1 MRKKVPNVVKLEP
14 NKKVPNVVKP
24 EPNKKVPNVVKPEP
38 INKVPNVVKPEPINK
53 VPNTMEKRK
62 KLLNKISKYTNKR
75 ITNLRGR
82 AGNPFR
88 TAEEYNRIN
97 AEVNRMI
104 KLVEEE
110 NEAKALKMVEKLD
123 KDAKIQGNKNR
134 QVLKKL
140 LKSTKTNQKQSNEY
154 MNAFEKGRMTF
165 KELKENI
172 TMKAKR
178 NALFR
183 KINKNPVKKKENE
196 NEAMEASRLF
206 DVSGGIKNLARGK
219 EERKVN
225 KNVLEKTR
233 KLVGFGVTGRGREK
247 FLARGRAMQN
257 VTPLVN
263 ELDERLNMINKVK
276 NLPNRKDLEKMIR
289 NSNVTINRV
298 RIAVKASQN
307 KQNKNIANISKS
319 LVTGAIEKVKKEEA
333 ATKIQAGF
341 RGKKGRNAV
350 RMNKEASNISKSL
363 VAGAIEK
370 AKREEAAT
378 KIQAGF
384 RGKKGRNAVRKA
396 SVNNMVKMFN
406 RQSVI
411 SVINRLKKL
420 SVAEKTKYK
429 GQINRANTKTQLR
442 NIQGSAVKMNARKKF
457 EENKKKEE
465 ERKRRASIEAERVR
479 KIQVRKAAEKAA
491 ESAKRM
497 LTETEKMKAKARENK
512 KFNNRL
518 AEKRRLLREREAKLK
533 SKTGKSK

>member
-1 MRKKVPNVVKLEP
+1 
-14 NKKVPNVVKP
+14 
-24 EPNKKVPNVVKPEP
+24 
-38 INKVPNVVKPEPINK
+38 
-53 VPNTMEKRK
+53 MEKRK

-75 ITNLRGR
+75 FTNLRGR

-97 AEVNRMI
+97 AEVNKMI

-134 QVLKKL
+134 QALKKL

-183 KINKNPVKKKENE
+183 KINKKPVKKENE

-206 DVSGGIKNLARGK
+206 DVSGGVKNLARGK

-257 VTPLVN
+257 VLPLVN
-263 ELDERLNMINKVK
+263 ELDERLKMINKVK

-289 NSNVTINRV
+289 NSNVTINKV

-319 LVTGAIEKVKKEEA
+319 LVAGAIEKAKREEA

-341 RGKKGRNAV
+341 RGKKDRNAV
-350 RMNKEASNISKSL
+350 RMNISKSL

-384 RGKKGRNAVRKA
+384 RGKKGRNVARKA

-406 RQSVI
+406 RQSAT

-420 SVAEKTKYK
+420 SVTEKTKYK
-429 GQINRANTKTQLR
+429 GQISRANTKTQLR
-442 NIQGSAVKMNARKKF
+442 NIQDSAVRMNARKKI
-457 EENKKKEE
+457 EENKKKGE
-465 ERKRRASIEAERVR
+465 ERKRRANIEAERVR